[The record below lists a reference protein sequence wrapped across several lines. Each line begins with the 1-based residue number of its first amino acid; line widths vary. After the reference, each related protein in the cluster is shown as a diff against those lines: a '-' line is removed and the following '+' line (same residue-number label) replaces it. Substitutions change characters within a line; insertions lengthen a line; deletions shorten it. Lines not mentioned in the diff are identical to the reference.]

1 MISMSKGFTLIE
13 LLIVV
18 AIIGILAAIA
28 VPNFLNAQTR
38 AKIARAEAD
47 HRSIGTAVEM
57 YRLDNNSYPAR
68 GQLSVNSRLE
78 FYIRLTTPV
87 AYMSGIVHDLF
98 FKPELVEGA
107 GKYSNLY
114 PFQDPVQTD
123 NFKENSHYYDLLPEE
138 QPRRGRWVLL
148 CAGPDGNYESSAG
161 RSYVIFDASNGL
173 LSNGDIMRF
182 GP

>member
-1 MISMSKGFTLIE
+1 MIE

-47 HRSIGTAVEM
+47 HRAIATAVEM
-57 YRLDNNSYPAR
+57 YRMDNNAYPAR
-68 GQLSVNSRLE
+68 GQLMVNTRLE

-87 AYMSGIVHDLF
+87 AYMSGIVRDLF
-98 FKPELVEGA
+98 FKPELVDGTDQ
-107 GKYSNLY
+107 YSNLY

-123 NFKENSHYYDLLPEE
+123 NFKQNSNYYDLIPDEKV
-138 QPRRGRWVLL
+138 RRDRWVLL

-161 RSYVIFDASNGL
+161 RSYVIFNASNGL